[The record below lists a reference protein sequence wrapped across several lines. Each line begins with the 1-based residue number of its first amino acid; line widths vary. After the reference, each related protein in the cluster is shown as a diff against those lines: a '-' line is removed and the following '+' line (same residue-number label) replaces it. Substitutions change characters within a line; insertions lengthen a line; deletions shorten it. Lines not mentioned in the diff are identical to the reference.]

1 MASPVPNNEGTRFV
15 AGEKQVEIAR
25 KGAMASA
32 EAKRRR
38 KTLKE
43 ELLIL
48 LENGNT
54 QEQISLAVIKKALEG
69 DIKAYETIR
78 DTIGEK
84 PVEKTQND
92 VSVSYETL
100 IKEVEDEHDY

>member
-1 MASPVPNNEGTRFV
+1 MASPVPNNEGTRFK
-15 AGEKQVEIAR
+15 AGEKQVEVAR
-25 KGAMASA
+25 KGGIASG
-32 EAKRRR
+32 ESKRAR

>member
-1 MASPVPNNEGTRFV
+1 MASPVPNNEGTRFKR
-15 AGEKQVEIAR
+15 GEKQVEVAR
-25 KGAMASA
+25 KGGIASG
-32 EAKRRR
+32 ESKRAR

-48 LENGNT
+48 LENGDT

-100 IKEVEDEHDY
+100 IKEVEDKHEY